1 MDKVRVRSQDGRLL
15 EKQQEFRAIYDYFTQ
30 AFSRSDSYSRPAQ
43 ALHITPQE
51 VQEAIGQLKNGKAVP
66 PGSLPAELWK
76 LCPEEPSFLLAG
88 VLEDSEDNNQ
98 YPAEVVDCSLS
109 L

>member
-30 AFSRSDSYSRPAQ
+30 AFSRSDSYSRPALQ

-51 VQEAIGQLKNGKAVP
+51 VQEAISLRMGRLCHQVVCLP
-66 PGSLPAELWK
+66 SSGSCVQKSPLF
-76 LCPEEPSFLLAG
+76 CLL
-88 VLEDSEDNNQ
+88 V
-98 YPAEVVDCSLS
+98 Y
-109 L
+109 